1 MFFGKELK
9 KARLDVK
16 IGLHKFAKKSG
27 LDIGIL
33 SSVEHGWEKPPE
45 DKEWLESVFKALEA
59 NEDTKKRL
67 EEFIKMPFIMQE
79 MNENVMIGHATKT
92 DGSIATSEDLVNV
105 SNYINEVAKKHNKK
119 ADEYNKNLKEKE

>member
-9 KARLDVK
+9 KARLGAK
-16 IGLHKFAKKSG
+16 MGLHKFAEKSG

-45 DKEWLESVFKALEA
+45 DKEWLETIFGALEA
-59 NEDTKKRL
+59 NEDTIKRL
-67 EEFIKMPFIMQE
+67 EEFIEMPFIMQK

-92 DGSIATSEDLVNV
+92 DGSIATSDDLINL
-105 SNYINEVAKKHNKK
+105 SNYINDVAKKHNKK
-119 ADEYNKNLKEKE
+119 ADEYNNKMSP